1 MLIWNQMFNML
12 VLKVS
17 KLQSFARGE
26 AYCVWACVLG
36 MEGGFYVKKMDMLIS
51 LKKTES
57 IAYTFRPKHDVIPA
71 ESSNT

>member
-1 MLIWNQMFNML
+1 
-12 VLKVS
+12 
-17 KLQSFARGE
+17 
-26 AYCVWACVLG
+26 VLG

-71 ESSNT
+71 ESSTT